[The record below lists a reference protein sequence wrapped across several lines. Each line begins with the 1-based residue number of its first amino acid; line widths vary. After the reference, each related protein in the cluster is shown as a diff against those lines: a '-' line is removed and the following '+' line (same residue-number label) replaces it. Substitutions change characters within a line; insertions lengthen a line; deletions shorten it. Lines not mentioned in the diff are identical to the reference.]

1 MYKMFKKSI
10 SIYKKILMIFENISN
25 KNEILKN
32 ERKIYQIIY
41 SLKPFNFQF
50 SEIFFN
56 VNIHSIFKY

>member
-32 ERKIYQIIY
+32 ERKIHQIIC
-41 SLKPFNFQF
+41 SLKPFNFHLKYF
-50 SEIFFN
+50 SM
-56 VNIHSIFKY
+56 

>member
-41 SLKPFNFQF
+41 SLKPFNFHLKYF
-50 SEIFFN
+50 SM
-56 VNIHSIFKY
+56 